1 MREHFNTSD
10 LIPAQRFEYWH
21 DVVCKQFVTAD
32 STDRSNNRFD
42 ACLKNQKFG
51 CLAVSEMSA
60 PPHFWVRRPSHIRA
74 DDQDAYLLSIMS
86 SGSGC
91 LSQSG
96 RTVIQEPGD
105 IVLYD
110 TSVPF
115 EYDLASTVCLVKIP
129 RKILDT
135 RVSNLKDL
143 TAVNFSKQTPIS
155 PLLAHLV
162 REAFELDLSDETQA
176 LVGQRLAN
184 SITDLLLALLDLHRN
199 SCDQLGVASKQFE
212 RIKTFALANLANDD
226 LTPEKLA
233 EVGAVSTRTL
243 NRMFGKMGT
252 TPMRWIWRQRLE
264 ASHAALS
271 EGRVKS
277 VTEAAFEVGF
287 NELGHFSR
295 SFKQAFG
302 RSPEQLLKG
311 RPQPDKP
318 VHM

>member
-1 MREHFNTSD
+1 MKESFNTVDITPSK
-10 LIPAQRFEYWH
+10 RFEFWH
-21 DVVCKQFVTAD
+21 EVVCKQFVTAD
-32 STDRSNNRFD
+32 SSESSNNHFD
-42 ACLKNQKFG
+42 ACLRNQQFG
-51 CLAVSEMSA
+51 CLTVSEMSA
-60 PPHFWVRRPSHIRA
+60 PPHFWARRPSHIRA
-74 DDQDAYLLSIMS
+74 DDQDSYLLSIML
-86 SGSGC
+86 SGTGC
-91 LSQSG
+91 LSQNG
-96 RTVIQEPGD
+96 RTVTQGPGD

-110 TSVPF
+110 TGAPF
-115 EYDLASTVCLVKIP
+115 EYHLASTLCLVKIP
-129 RKILDT
+129 RKTLDT

-143 TAVNFSKQTPIS
+143 TAVNFSERTPIS
-155 PLLAHLV
+155 SLLAHLV

-199 SCDQLGVASKQFE
+199 TWDQHGVTSKQFE
-212 RIKTFALANLANDD
+212 RIKNFALANLANDE

-233 EVGAVSTRTL
+233 EIGAVSTRTL
-243 NRMFGKMGT
+243 NRMFGRMGT

-264 ASHAALS
+264 ASYAALS

-277 VTEAAFEVGF
+277 VTEAAFEAGF

-302 RSPEQLLKG
+302 RSPEQFLKG
-311 RPQPDKP
+311 RPQPDKL